1 MSLPFGAGIGRYA
14 DDRGTYAEYAQHWL
28 DVASLDLRERNLSE
42 RRDKILFGN
51 EPLLFDSAT
60 VVYDVNDVDKQLAVL
75 ALAMATG
82 TRFEFDN
89 GKYANG
95 WISYYMRSMLE
106 SFEMDLHEFL
116 TPIEIL
122 NLGDLRLL

>member
-14 DDRGTYAEYAQHWL
+14 EDMGRYVEYAQRWQ
-28 DVASLDLRERNLSE
+28 DVASADLRKRDLSE
-42 RRDKILFGN
+42 RRDKILFGDGD
-51 EPLLFDSAT
+51 LLFDNAA

-82 TRFEFDN
+82 TRFEFDD

-95 WISYYMRSMLE
+95 WISYYMKSMLE
-106 SFEMDLHEFL
+106 SFEMDLREFL
-116 TPIEIL
+116 TPLEIL
-122 NLGDLRLL
+122 NLDGLRLL